1 VQPLGVVP
9 GGGQQWGG
17 DLGAHAMD
25 LEQAGVGQF
34 DQRLEQHVQIADL
47 FGQGG
52 VAAGQLG
59 HDQPAGTGDPE
70 HRSSTETPRAMP
82 AWRAS
87 RRISAA
93 RMKLSWP
100 TYSPAG

>member
-1 VQPLGVVP
+1 
-9 GGGQQWGG
+9 
-17 DLGAHAMD
+17 MD
-25 LEQAGVGQF
+25 LEHAGVGLF
-34 DQRLEQHVQIADL
+34 DQRLEQRVQIADL

-59 HDQPAGTGDPE
+59 HDQPAGTGDAATQVE
-70 HRSSTETPRAMP
+70 HRDAASYASVP
-82 AWRAS
+82 AS

-100 TYSPAG
+100 TYSPAR